1 MQVNSIAAALGAA
14 LMACALAAQGAP
26 RFVAGPYKHTAM
38 HRQPS
43 HVITIAPAGVPV
55 PAVAFGKRAFGP
67 GTMSWAFAT
76 GECGEERWGEE
87 GGQEIADANVAAF
100 DKAGV
105 DYIVSTGGQ
114 GGLFTCATDAG
125 MERFVQR
132 YWSKHMVGVDFDI
145 EEGQTPAQ
153 IESLVARAVHIQ
165 KTRPD
170 LRFSFTVATHAASDG
185 SRKSLNAKGEA
196 ILAAARKS
204 GLRDYTFNLMVMD
217 YGVPKKENCVVR
229 AGVCDMGLSA
239 LQAVRNVHRKYGI
252 PMAQIEMTAMI
263 GVNDVP
269 ANDFT
274 LRDAQ
279 LLAKAART
287 LKLAGLHFW
296 SIDRDR
302 PCTEPTQGA
311 SAICSTMDVKAGAF
325 NDILSR

>member
-1 MQVNSIAAALGAA
+1 MHPSLRIAACTLLALGAA
-14 LMACALAAQGAP
+14 VAQAAP
-26 RFVAGPYKHTAM
+26 RYIAGPYKYTAM

-43 HVITIAPAGVPV
+43 HVITIAPNGVPV
-55 PAVAFGKRAFGP
+55 PAVAFGKRLFGP

-76 GECGEERWGEE
+76 GECGEERWDLE

-114 GGLFTCATDAG
+114 GGAFTCASDAG

-132 YWSKHMVGVDFDI
+132 YLSKHMVGIDFDI
-145 EEGQTPAQ
+145 EHEQTPAQ

-165 KTRPD
+165 NSHPA

-185 SRKSLNAKGEA
+185 SHKSLNAKGEA

-217 YGVPKKENCVVR
+217 YGPPQKENCVVR
-229 AGVCDMGLSA
+229 GGVCDMGLSA
-239 LQAVRNVHRKYGI
+239 LQAVRNVHKKYAL
-252 PMAQIEMTAMI
+252 PLAQIEMTAMI

-269 ANDFT
+269 DNDFT
-274 LRDAQ
+274 LRDAR
-279 LLAKAART
+279 LLAKAARAM
-287 LKLAGLHFW
+287 KLAGLHFW

-302 PCTEPTQGA
+302 PCGEPTKGA
-311 SAICSTMDVKAGAF
+311 SSTCSTMEVKAGEF
-325 NDILSR
+325 NRILSK